1 MRISEMAT
9 LNTTDVMQTQKT
21 TATTSGSETQSTTG
35 TTDEVGISS
44 FADLMSK
51 LKDLKETDP
60 EAFTTTVTDL
70 AADVREEAA
79 SSSGMSA
86 DKLNELADSL
96 DTVAETGDLSA
107 LQPKA
112 PQEQGGFTVSANGI
126 YGPSNGQPPSN
137 EENASMESL
146 FATLAAKVDDVLNG

>member
-1 MRISEMAT
+1 
-9 LNTTDVMQTQKT
+9 
-21 TATTSGSETQSTTG
+21 
-35 TTDEVGISS
+35 
-44 FADLMSK
+44 
-51 LKDLKETDP
+51 
-60 EAFTTTVTDL
+60 
-70 AADVREEAA
+70 
-79 SSSGMSA
+79 MSA